1 MEEIQIYY
9 FALYSKPILHIYKKT
24 NKQSTSKFNHLTFY
38 DKNFYRA
45 HLFPSTY
52 EKFHDDCEKLAKFYD
67 NNYLLKD
74 GEWIEDCNEST
85 IVCWDQETNS
95 EIDAFIYLEE
105 RGYTY
110 DWSQSSCTKFAV
122 WTKPI

>member
-9 FALYSKPILHIYKKT
+9 FALYSKPTLHIYKKT
-24 NKQSTSKFNHLTFY
+24 NKQTTCKFNHLTFY
-38 DKNFYRA
+38 DKVFYRA

-52 EKFHDDCEKLAKFYD
+52 ERFRDNCEKLDYSQKI
-67 NNYLLKD
+67 LKD

-85 IVCWDQETNS
+85 IVLWDQETNT
-95 EIDAFIYLEE
+95 EIDAFVYLEE

-110 DWSQSSCTKFAV
+110 DWLQSGYTKFGA